1 MEHTIRELD
10 WSLQRLSL
18 LSVAPPLNSRLHR
31 ARKILSEADLTTSAF
46 RRNTPQRRI
55 FAEAQRTA
63 VEFYGIA
70 RSINPRASPL
80 PEASRDKFFLF
91 YGGADDPADDS
102 DVTAIARNIQF
113 ELWLAAWLT
122 AGGKPIRQAEPD
134 LQLAYRFEWRG
145 VAAKRVR
152 SRRHVRRRVTQAAR
166 QVKRN
171 TGTGFVALSLD
182 NYSTVRAIKARSD
195 LAGGEKFFKSYPEI
209 QRAGPAVRSRKFG
222 RPSPSRATT
231 SPSRITSLTGSSS
244 RTQ

>member
-1 MEHTIRELD
+1 M
-10 WSLQRLSL
+10 
-18 LSVAPPLNSRLHR
+18 
-31 ARKILSEADLTTSAF
+31 
-46 RRNTPQRRI
+46 
-55 FAEAQRTA
+55 
-63 VEFYGIA
+63 EFYGIA

-80 PEASRDKFFLF
+80 PEASRDKFFLS

-102 DVTAIARNIQF
+102 DVTAIARNIQI

-152 SRRHVRRRVTQAAR
+152 SRRHVRRRVTQAAG

-209 QRAGPAVRSRKFG
+209 QRAAKYLQEKEKHIRGLLCFG
-222 RPSPSRATT
+222 HFARWSNNK
-231 SPSRITSLTGSSS
+231 SSS
-244 RTQ
+244 RLHLSNLTQIYMFPSDATDSEYLPSYFDEHCDCFRKAWRT